1 MCFVLLFLPRR
12 TAGGKG
18 KEREAG
24 ASEETAVLAGEE
36 GRRHTVGSRPSEE
49 MSAFHPCPTPSPL
62 TTTWP
67 LQNLLPG
74 LGLQKRPHP
83 VHKDPNQM
91 LTFSEPHFAA
101 S

>member
-18 KEREAG
+18 KETEAG

-36 GRRHTVGSRPSEE
+36 GRLHTVGRRPSEE
-49 MSAFHPCPTPSPL
+49 MSAFHPSPTPSPL
-62 TTTWP
+62 TTKWP

-74 LGLQKRPHP
+74 LGLQKLLHP

-91 LTFSEPHFAA
+91 LTSSEPHFSA